1 MSLINLFIL
10 SYFGMMLNKE
20 TVGVCVFLICYFMDR
35 WGISI
40 HNKTDITHTCNKN
53 TEKQQSALIEHS
65 SV

>member
-1 MSLINLFIL
+1 
-10 SYFGMMLNKE
+10 MMLNKE